1 MEVIMMGIIALGL
14 AAYVL
19 RLQKRIHTLTRVLEG
34 AAILTRKI
42 ADGSVEVVKRP
53 DGAVVIREVNG
64 EREFQIRG
72 GEDE

>member
-1 MEVIMMGIIALGL
+1 MLGAIALGL

-19 RLQKRIHTLTRVLEG
+19 RLQKRIQVLTRVLEG

-53 DGAVVIREVNG
+53 DGTVVIREVNG
-64 EREFQIRG
+64 ERELQIRG

>member
-1 MEVIMMGIIALGL
+1 METIMMGVIALGL

-19 RLQKRIHTLTRVLEG
+19 RLQKRIQVLTRVLEG

-53 DGAVVIREVNG
+53 DGTVVIREVNG